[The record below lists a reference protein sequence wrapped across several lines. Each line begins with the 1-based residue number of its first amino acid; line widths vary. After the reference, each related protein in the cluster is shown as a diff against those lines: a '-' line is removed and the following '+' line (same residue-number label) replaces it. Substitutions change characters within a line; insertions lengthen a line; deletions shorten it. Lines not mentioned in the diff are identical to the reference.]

1 MNLWFRL
8 FLMLFRR
15 PWRKP
20 VDALATTVVH
30 MRVWPLDLDLNRHVT
45 NGRYFTLADIG
56 RMDYV
61 LRSGAFRVALRN
73 KAVPIVGDTWGKF
86 RRELRLFEAFEIHT
100 RMLGW
105 DHKWSFMEHRFVSNG
120 RVVGVVVMRGLF
132 RAAKGTVPPGEFARK
147 LGLSEQSMEMP
158 QWLTDWSQSCDDMS
172 LQLRDEE
179 APRTRQAQTV
189 E

>member
-8 FLMLFRR
+8 LLMLFRR

-20 VDALATTVVH
+20 VDAMATTVIRL
-30 MRVWPLDLDLNRHVT
+30 RVWPLDLDLNRHVT
-45 NGRYFTLADIG
+45 NGRYFTLADLG

-86 RRELRLFEAFEIHT
+86 RRELKLFEAFEIHT

-105 DHKWSFMEHRFVSNG
+105 DDKWSFMEHRFVSKG
-120 RVVGVVVMRGLF
+120 RVIGVVVMRGVF
-132 RAAKGTVPPGEFARK
+132 RTGKGTVAPGEFARE
-147 LGLSEQSMEMP
+147 LGLDEQSPPMP
-158 QWLTDWSQSCDDMS
+158 AWLTDWSQSCNDMS
-172 LQLRDEE
+172 AQLREE
-179 APRTRQAQTV
+179 EGQPIRRPQTV
-189 E
+189 A